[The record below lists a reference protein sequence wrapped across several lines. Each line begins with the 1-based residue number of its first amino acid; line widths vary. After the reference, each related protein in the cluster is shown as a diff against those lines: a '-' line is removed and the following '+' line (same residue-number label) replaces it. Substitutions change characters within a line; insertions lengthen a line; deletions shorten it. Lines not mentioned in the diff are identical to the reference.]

1 MKRRR
6 WNTPRQ
12 MPAAD
17 LFADDL
23 QSAEEVFRKPS
34 RNKSDRKVLQ
44 LCRQVQRAISLTLGG
59 HCADP
64 MLQDLVVESV
74 TPAPDAS
81 RLAVLVYLAE
91 SAEEAAQASGSP
103 PVPLFELLERLERA
117 RPLFR
122 REVAAAIT
130 RKRAPELV
138 FQIVRPREV
147 MP

>member
-1 MKRRR
+1 
-6 WNTPRQ
+6 

-23 QSAEEVFRKPS
+23 QNAEDVFRKPF

-44 LCRQVQRAISLTLGG
+44 LCRQVQRAISFTLGG
-59 HCADP
+59 ECRDP
-64 MLQDLVVESV
+64 VLQDLVVESV

-81 RLAVLVYLAE
+81 RLAVMVYLAE
-91 SAEEAAQASGSP
+91 SAQEAEEAGNPP
-103 PVPLFELLERLERA
+103 PVSFVELLERLERA
-117 RPLFR
+117 KPLFR

-138 FQIVRPREV
+138 FQIVRPKEV